1 MTEWVPKIVNNNDVS
16 LDKTIFDAIS
26 LGDIPALVLRNFY
39 SKEDCEKLA
48 SQTSN
53 FSKHM
58 HGETYLKKIGVF
70 LSAYQNEKE
79 DYFSHAKLA
88 NDVLNKTF
96 TEKNPVHDIHN
107 KIKEISNFE
116 ISTATEDGATYSQ
129 GIIRLWETGDFGPL
143 HRDNANFEVPNYQIS
158 KYENQLSCV
167 LYLQEPELGGELV
180 IYRQKWEKSDEKF
193 REIGFG
199 YTKKVLKTSEK
210 ATVFPSQGD
219 LVIFNPNHYHEILP
233 ISGIDR
239 RITFGNFFGYNN
251 SSNVAESWS

>member
-1 MTEWVPKIVNNNDVS
+1 MTEWIPIIVDKEGAS
-16 LDKTIFDAIS
+16 LDKTIFDSIS
-26 LGDIPALVLRNFY
+26 SGEIPALILRNFY
-39 SKEDCEKLA
+39 SKEDCQKVA

-79 DYFSHAKLA
+79 DYFNDAKVA
-88 NDVLNKTF
+88 NDELNKIF

-129 GIIRLWETGDFGPL
+129 GIIRLWETGDIGSL

-158 KYENQLSCV
+158 KYQNQISCV
-167 LYLQEPELGGELV
+167 LYLYEPELGGELV
-180 IYRQKWEKSDEKF
+180 VYRQKWEKPDEKF

-199 YTKKVLKTSEK
+199 YKKEVLKTTEK
-210 ATVFPSQGD
+210 TTVFPIQGD
-219 LVIFNPNHYHEILP
+219 LIIFNPNHYHEILP

>member
-26 LGDIPALVLRNFY
+26 LGATPALVLRNFY

-58 HGETYLKKIGVF
+58 HGETFLKKIGVF
-70 LSAYQNEKE
+70 LSAYQNTKE
-79 DYFSHAKLA
+79 EYFKDAKLA
-88 NDVLNKTF
+88 NEELEKIF
-96 TEKNPVHDIHN
+96 TQKNPVQDIHN
-107 KIKEISNFE
+107 KIKEISNLK
-116 ISTATEDGATYSQ
+116 ISTAVEDGKTYSQ
-129 GIIRLWETGDFGPL
+129 GIIRLWEMGDFGPL
-143 HRDNANFEVPNYQIS
+143 HRDNANFEVPDFQIS
-158 KYENQLSCV
+158 KYQNQLSCV
-167 LYLQEPELGGELV
+167 LYLKEPELGGELI
-180 IYRQKWEKSDEKF
+180 IYRQKWEKTDEKF

-199 YTKKVLKTSEK
+199 YTKKVLKTSDK
-210 ATVFPSQGD
+210 AIVFPSQGD

-233 ISGIDR
+233 TNGIDR

-251 SSNVAESWS
+251 SEDVVQSWS